1 MQTGCVCPWMPSEQ
15 CAQMKTHSRIRMQR
29 RLLLQLSTINFRF
42 LFCRVQIFHVAPRVL
57 RELRD
62 KHTRLELKI
71 NEGNILRV
79 SFRRLF
85 VINIL
90 SQALKREGRTFC
102 DL

>member
-1 MQTGCVCPWMPSEQ
+1 VCPWMQSKQ
-15 CAQMKTHSRIRMQR
+15 LTQMKTHTRSRMQR
-29 RLLLQLSTINFRF
+29 RLLLQLSTINSHF

-62 KHTRLELKI
+62 KHTRLALKI

-79 SFRRLF
+79 SFHRLF

-90 SQALKREGRTFC
+90 SRALKREGGTFC